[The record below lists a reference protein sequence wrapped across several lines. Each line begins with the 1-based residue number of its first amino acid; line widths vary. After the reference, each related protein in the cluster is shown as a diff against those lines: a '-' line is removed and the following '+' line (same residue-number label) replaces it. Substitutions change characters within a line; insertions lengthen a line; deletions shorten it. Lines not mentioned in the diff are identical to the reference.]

1 MKYELHSHR
10 HALSVITE
18 PQFHGDWKEFC
29 DVITAITDKMLIAE
43 FEKFNETMDTTA
55 GDGKTRR
62 KAMSLSR
69 AINTLI
75 DRGLTQK
82 GWTRQSPIFGDSRF
96 NDKKWTLDFAKTSQL
111 EKTQGTFS
119 VEVAFNNAGSMA
131 WNLIK
136 PVLASELNHVAKAI
150 QTQVGI
156 VVFATES
163 LKKNGCFDATVGTF
177 ELAQDYLASMR
188 GIVITPMILVGLEAP
203 ESFTVEEE
211 NNGRHKY
218 GRIARK

>member
-1 MKYELHSHR
+1 MKYKLHSHR

-18 PQFHGDWKEFC
+18 QQFHSDWAEFC
-29 DVITAITDKMLIAE
+29 EVINGITDEMIIAE
-43 FEKFNETMDTTA
+43 FEKFNESMGANT
-55 GDGKTRR
+55 GEGKSKR

-75 DRGLTQK
+75 DQGLTQK
-82 GWTRQSPIFGDSRF
+82 GWRRQSPIFGDSRF
-96 NDKKWTLDFAKTSQL
+96 NDKKWTLDFAKTSNTN
-111 EKTQGTFS
+111 KDQGTFS

-163 LKKNGCFDATVGTF
+163 LKDKGCFDATVGTF
-177 ELAQDYLASMR
+177 ELAQDYLASMQ
-188 GIVITPMILVGLEAP
+188 GIVVTPMILVGLEAP

-211 NNGRHKY
+211 NNGRHNY

>member
-1 MKYELHSHR
+1 MKYKLHSHR

-18 PQFHGDWKEFC
+18 PQFQDDWKGFC
-29 DVITAITDKMLIAE
+29 NVLNNITDEMLIAE
-43 FEKFNETMDTTA
+43 FEKFNEEKNATSVE
-55 GDGKTRR
+55 GKSKR
-62 KAMSLSR
+62 KAMSISR
-69 AINTLI
+69 AINALI
-75 DRGLTQK
+75 DQGLTQA
-82 GWTRQSPIFGDSRF
+82 GWTRQSPIFGDSNFR
-96 NDKKWTLDFAKTSQL
+96 DKRWTLDFAKTSPL
-111 EKTQGTFS
+111 DKSRGSFS

-150 QTQVGI
+150 QTEVGI
-156 VVFATES
+156 VVFATED
-163 LKKNGCFDATVGTF
+163 LKDKGCFDATVGTF

-188 GIVITPMILVGLEAP
+188 GIVVTPMILVGLEAP

-211 NNGRHKY
+211 NNGRHNY

>member
-1 MKYELHSHR
+1 MKYKLHSHR

-18 PQFHGDWKEFC
+18 PKFQHDWKDFC
-29 DVITAITDKMLIAE
+29 DVIIGITDDMLIAE
-43 FEKFNETMDTTA
+43 FEKFNEAKET
-55 GDGKTRR
+55 GDGEGKSRR

-82 GWTRQSPIFGDSRF
+82 GWTRQSPIFGDPKF
-96 NDKKWTLDFAKTSQL
+96 NDKKWTLDFAKTSPTN
-111 EKTQGTFS
+111 KTEGTFS

-150 QTQVGI
+150 QTQAGI
-156 VVFATES
+156 VVFATAN
-163 LKKNGCFDATVGTF
+163 LKDKGCFDDTVGTF
-177 ELAQDYLASMR
+177 ELAQDYLASMH
-188 GIVITPMILVGLEAP
+188 GIVVTPIILVGLEAP

-211 NNGRHKY
+211 NNGRHNY
-218 GRIARK
+218 GRIQRN